1 MICNYLFSST
11 INEYPCQPNFS
22 FVSAPEEFCCREEAF
37 IWCRA
42 GGLAVNRPPGFMLA
56 IRQIILGDW
65 CGSEQTRVYRVCNG
79 LGDCL
84 AGRGVPRGR
93 EPEMDKTQ
101 LPVAV

>member
-42 GGLAVNRPPGFMLA
+42 GEREVWRLPSRPPGLCWPFGRKHLA
-56 IRQIILGDW
+56 
-65 CGSEQTRVYRVCNG
+65 
-79 LGDCL
+79 
-84 AGRGVPRGR
+84 
-93 EPEMDKTQ
+93 
-101 LPVAV
+101 AVFGK

>member
-42 GGLAVNRPPGFMLA
+42 GSPGGYLADTRPPVFMLA
-56 IRQIILGDW
+56 IRQMIF
-65 CGSEQTRVYRVCNG
+65 
-79 LGDCL
+79 
-84 AGRGVPRGR
+84 A
-93 EPEMDKTQ
+93 K
-101 LPVAV
+101 PVRF